1 MKILL
6 LVQKD
11 QKAILDRLYEAI
23 AAACDCEIRWLT
35 DAQQEDLKGY
45 FANHV
50 QAFVYDR
57 IVCFL
62 RFKKEIKQVA
72 FIRTIPNLVILEHDA
87 FQNYIDCKYRGVF
100 SSHYRK
106 IPWARVIV
114 SGWQV
119 AENLKQEGFDAV
131 FVPKGY
137 DQTLCKNINVNR
149 DIELGFVGGLKN
161 KLYSRRAEFLRELA
175 KFEPLVIESTAPGE
189 PYVRMLNRIRFF
201 VSADI
206 GFGEY
211 MIKNFEA
218 MACGCVLFTSDQGE
232 AENHALGFVDME
244 NVVLYEDLNE
254 LRQKLHLL
262 RCKSEL
268 AATIALKGQRHAEA
282 GFKFSKI
289 GASIAGVLT
298 DPLRNPK
305 DFTVVD
311 AVPGVFNRVK
321 RLLGSA

>member
-1 MKILL
+1 MKVLL

-11 QKAILDRLYEAI
+11 QKAILDRLYEGI
-23 AAACDCEIRWLT
+23 AAACDCETRWLT
-35 DAQQEDLKGY
+35 DAQQDDLKAY
-45 FANHV
+45 FENHV
-50 QAFVYDR
+50 QVCMYDR
-57 IVCFL
+57 IICFL
-62 RFKKEIKQVA
+62 RFKKEIKQAA
-72 FIRTIPNLVILEHDA
+72 FISTIPNLVILEHDA

-114 SGWQV
+114 SGYQV
-119 AENLKQEGFDAV
+119 AQKLKQEGFDAV

-161 KLYSRRAEFLRELA
+161 KLYSRRAQFLRELA
-175 KFEPLVIESTAPGE
+175 KAEPMVIESTAPGE

-218 MACGCVLFTSDQGE
+218 MACGCVLFASNQGD
-232 AENHALGFVDME
+232 AENRALGFVDME
-244 NVVLYEDLNE
+244 NVVLYKDLNE

-262 RCKSEL
+262 RCNSEL
-268 AATIALKGQRHAEA
+268 AATIALNGQRHAEA
-282 GFKFSKI
+282 CFKFSKI
-289 GASIAGVLT
+289 GESIVGVLT

-305 DFTVVD
+305 DF
-311 AVPGVFNRVK
+311 AVINANSRVFNRIK
-321 RLLGSA
+321 QLLGGV